1 LIGRLRQQIQERLD
15 QLIAEADKLRHALRR
30 ALAALNPRTSSTD
43 TKTPRPARAAASSQK
58 RRPTAGGAPRDAAK
72 QRASTAAAGGRTP
85 RDETKRAVLAALDA
99 GNAITAG
106 EVAAATGLARAT
118 FSTTL
123 TKLAKTGEVAKAQRG
138 YHLPTPASSTD
149 AAAADG

>member
-1 LIGRLRQQIQERLD
+1 MIDRLRQQIQERLD
-15 QLIAEADKLRHALRR
+15 QLIAEADKLRHALV
-30 ALAALNPRTSSTD
+30 ALNPRTSSTD

-85 RDETKRAVLAALDA
+85 RGETKRAVLAALNA
-99 GNAITAG
+99 GNAMTAG

-118 FSTTL
+118 VSTTL

-138 YHLPTPASSTD
+138 YYLPTPASSTD

>member
-1 LIGRLRQQIQERLD
+1 MIDRLRQQIQERLD
-15 QLIAEADKLRHALRR
+15 QLIAEADKLRHAL
-30 ALAALNPRTSSTD
+30 AALNPRTSSTD
-43 TKTPRPARAAASSQK
+43 TKTPRPARAAAPSQK

-85 RDETKRAVLAALDA
+85 RGETKRAVLAAFNA
-99 GNAITAG
+99 GNAMTAG

-118 FSTTL
+118 VSRTL
-123 TKLAKTGEVAKAQRG
+123 TKLAKIGEVAKAQRG

>member
-1 LIGRLRQQIQERLD
+1 MIDRLRQQIQERLD
-15 QLIAEADKLRHALRR
+15 QLIAEADKLRHAL
-30 ALAALNPRTSSTD
+30 LALNPRTSSTD

-58 RRPTAGGAPRDAAK
+58 RRPAAGSPRDAAE
-72 QRASTAAAGGRTP
+72 QRASTAAASGRTP
-85 RDETKRAVLAALDA
+85 RGETKRAVLAALNA
-99 GNAITAG
+99 GNAMTAG

-118 FSTTL
+118 VSTTL

-138 YHLPTPASSTD
+138 YHLPTPASSPD